1 MRAQATSFVARG
13 ESPIRVAKAAAD
25 AVRAVQRPSGGLV
38 FVSGDLLSDIGG
50 LAARL
55 KTALPELPLLV
66 VGGHGVLTERGEIE
80 REAAVSGI
88 VWQGGQ
94 STALAVTSEGDVGS
108 ALATAL
114 APLSGKAATAFVFA
128 SPRGSQPHTLEPL
141 RTLEFRALFGG
152 GTAGDRLVVALM
164 PGREPLIGSAGAL
177 VANNLH
183 GPLVASSP
191 ACRLLM
197 PLGRITKVRGP
208 MVLEIEGQPA
218 LEVLS
223 ASAKNLPDQPL
234 VLAAL
239 ADAPSATEGEER
251 PSLLVRGIQGVDPA
265 RQGVIIAEEIKDGMR
280 LAFAVR
286 DAAAARADLEA
297 ALGRLSR
304 EAAGALPSFGVFLS
318 CAGRGS
324 SLYGQPD
331 VDVRLVKARFS
342 EIPMAGMHSSF
353 EIAPHNGAATLQLYT
368 GVLAMFTN
376 PS

>member
-13 ESPIRVAKAAAD
+13 ETPIRVAKAAAD
-25 AVRAVQRPSGGLV
+25 AVRAVHRPSGGLV
-38 FVSGDLLSDIGG
+38 FASGDLLSDIGG

-55 KTALPELPLLV
+55 KMALPELPLLV

-80 REAAVSGI
+80 RETAVSGI

-108 ALATAL
+108 ALAAAL
-114 APLSGKAATAFVFA
+114 APLSAKASTAFVFA

-141 RTLEFRALFGG
+141 RGLEFRALFGG
-152 GTAGDRLVVALM
+152 GTAGDRQVVALM
-164 PGREPLIGSAGAL
+164 PGREPSIGSSGAL
-177 VANNLH
+177 VASNLH
-183 GPLVASSP
+183 GPIVASSP

-197 PLGRITKVRGP
+197 PLRRITKLRGP
-208 MVLEIEGQPA
+208 MVLEIDGEPA

-223 ASAKNLPDQPL
+223 AAAKNLPDQPL

-239 ADAPSATEGEER
+239 ADAPREGEER
-251 PSLLVRGIQGVDPA
+251 PPLLVRGIQGVDPA
-265 RQGVIIAEEIKDGMR
+265 RQGVIIAEEIKEGMR

-286 DAAAARADLEA
+286 DAAAARIDLEA
-297 ALGRLSR
+297 ALSRLSR
-304 EAAGALPSFGVFLS
+304 DAAGALPSFGVFLS

-342 EIPMAGMHSSF
+342 EIPIAGMHSSF

-368 GVLAMFTN
+368 GVLAMFTS

>member
-25 AVRAVQRPSGGLV
+25 AVRAVERPSGGLV

-80 REAAVSGI
+80 RETAVSGI
-88 VWQGGQ
+88 VWRGGQ
-94 STALAVTSEGDVGS
+94 STALTVTSEGDVGS
-108 ALATAL
+108 ALAAAL
-114 APLSGKAATAFVFA
+114 EPLTGRSSTAFVFA
-128 SPRGSQPHTLEPL
+128 SPRGSQPHTIEPL
-141 RTLEFRALFGG
+141 RALEFRALFGG
-152 GTAGDRLVVALM
+152 GTAGDRQVVALM
-164 PGREPLIGSAGAL
+164 PGREPVLGTAGAL
-177 VANNLH
+177 VASNLH
-183 GPLVASSP
+183 GPVIASSP

-197 PLGRITKVRGP
+197 PLGRITRARGP
-208 MVLEIEGQPA
+208 MVLEIEGRPA

-223 ASAKNLPDQPL
+223 SSAKHLRDQPL

-239 ADAPSATEGEER
+239 ASEGIEAEER
-251 PSLLVRGIQGVDPA
+251 PALLVRGIQGVDPA
-265 RQGVIIAEEIKDGMR
+265 RQGVIVADEIQDGMR

-297 ALGRLSR
+297 ALQRLSR
-304 EAAGALPSFGVFLS
+304 DTAGALPSFGVFLS
-318 CAGRGS
+318 CAGRGN

-331 VDVRLVKARFS
+331 VDVRLVRARFP

-353 EIAPHNGAATLQLYT
+353 EIAPHDGAATLQLYT
-368 GVLAMFTN
+368 GVLSIFTA

>member
-50 LAARL
+50 LTARL
-55 KTALPELPLLV
+55 KKALPELPLLV

-80 REAAVSGI
+80 RETAVSGI

-94 STALAVTSEGDVGS
+94 ATALTVTSEGDAGS
-108 ALATAL
+108 ALAAAL
-114 APLSGKAATAFVFA
+114 APLAGKASTAFVFA
-128 SPRGSQPHTLEPL
+128 SPRGSQPHTIEPL
-141 RTLEFRALFGG
+141 RALEFRALFGG
-152 GTAGDRLVVALM
+152 GTAGDRLVAASM
-164 PGREPLIGSAGAL
+164 PGCEVELGSAGAL
-177 VANNLH
+177 VAKNLH
-183 GPLVASSP
+183 GPIVASSP

-197 PLGRITKVRGP
+197 PLSRITRVRGP
-208 MVLEIEGQPA
+208 MVLEIDGEPA

-223 ASAKNLPDQPL
+223 ATAKNLPDQPL

-239 ADAPSATEGEER
+239 AEAPVEGEER
-251 PSLLVRGIQGVDPA
+251 PPLLLRGIQGVDPA
-265 RQGVIIAEEIKDGMR
+265 RQGVIVAEEIKDGMR
-280 LAFAVR
+280 IAFAVR
-286 DAAAARADLEA
+286 DAAAARSDFEA
-297 ALGRLSR
+297 ALQRLSR
-304 EAAGALPSFGVFLS
+304 DTAGALPSFGVFLS

-324 SLYGQPD
+324 ALYGQPD

-342 EIPMAGMHSSF
+342 EIPVAGMHSSF

-368 GVLAMFTN
+368 GVLAMFTS